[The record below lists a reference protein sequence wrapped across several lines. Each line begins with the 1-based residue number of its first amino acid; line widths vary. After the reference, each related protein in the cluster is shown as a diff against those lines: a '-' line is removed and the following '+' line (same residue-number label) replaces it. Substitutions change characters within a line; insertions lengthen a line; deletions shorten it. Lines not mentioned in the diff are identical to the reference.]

1 MIKFSSLHNKFA
13 MRNYFTFDFPIA
25 NFTVRAGYLNSMYRT
40 DVNGI
45 KTHVLSNSF
54 MIGLVKEFYSFGG
67 KRLKKQKHKSTAVP
81 TIESEMKLRILY
93 CLFLAVILLPACEK
107 ADKYNPSPRDN
118 FEALWRILDENYCF
132 FEFKKY
138 RLG

>member
-1 MIKFSSLHNKFA
+1 MEIPFIGVLFAIHKGQPYYYLSQGDRSGVIKFSSLHNKFA

-45 KTHVLSNSF
+45 KMHVLSNSF

-67 KRLKKQKHKSTAVP
+67 KRLKQRHKYSSA
-81 TIESEMKLRILY
+81 Y
-93 CLFLAVILLPACEK
+93 
-107 ADKYNPSPRDN
+107 Y
-118 FEALWRILDENYCF
+118 
-132 FEFKKY
+132 
-138 RLG
+138 